1 MRSLAT
7 FAAALFLSAPAFAGS
22 HPVLVELFTSQGCSS
37 CPPADAFM
45 QDLVKQDGVV
55 ALTLPV
61 DIWDYLGW
69 KDTFAKHEF
78 AVRQQ
83 AYAPNL
89 PSKSVY
95 TPQMVIGGMADVV
108 GSRRDDA
115 EEIIKAQAAKDAPA
129 AGITLTIEGDT
140 LQVAVAPSQELLG
153 ADATVY
159 LARVVSSK
167 AVEIGDGEN
176 KGKTITYS
184 NVVRELSPIGMWH
197 GDEAKLE
204 APVKADIGEAYDR
217 LAVFIQRG
225 EQGPIVGAA
234 LIDIPQTVSSGT
246 P

>member
-1 MRSLAT
+1 M
-7 FAAALFLSAPAFAGS
+7 
-22 HPVLVELFTSQGCSS
+22 VELFTSQGCSS

-45 QDLVKQDGVV
+45 QELVHQDGVV

-69 KDTFAKHEF
+69 KDSLARRDFS
-78 AVRQQ
+78 VRQQ
-83 AYAPNL
+83 AYSPSL

-115 EEIIKAQAAKDAPA
+115 EEIIKAQGEKSS
-129 AGITLTIEGDT
+129 AGADITLTLEGDT

-159 LARVVSSK
+159 LARVASSRM
-167 AVEIGDGEN
+167 VEIGDGEN
-176 KGKTITYS
+176 KGKTLSYS
-184 NVVRELSPIGMWH
+184 NVVRELSPIGVWH
-197 GDEAKLE
+197 GDAAKLE
-204 APVKADIGEAYDR
+204 APLKADIGEPYDR

-225 EQGPIVGAA
+225 EQGPIVGVAM
-234 LIDIPQTVSSGT
+234 IDIPQAVSGAQ
-246 P
+246 